1 MIQKLKVQIQK
12 TVILGSGTGIT
23 YCSAVE
29 RREDTIGTA
38 DSVDSEK

>member
-29 RREDTIGTA
+29 RREKLG